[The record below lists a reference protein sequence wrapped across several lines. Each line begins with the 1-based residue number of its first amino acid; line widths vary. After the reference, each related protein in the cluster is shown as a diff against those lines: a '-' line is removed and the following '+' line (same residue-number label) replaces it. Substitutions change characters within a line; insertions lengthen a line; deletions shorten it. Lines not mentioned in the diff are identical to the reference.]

1 MTACADLDRRGEG
14 IVVDRL
20 DRDVLAETV
29 DQRSDHVA
37 ASLKGHARE
46 LAAVHAEETARVFR
60 GVELL
65 ELLLALAGLV
75 GDGQT
80 QDLVHAVVLDLSVVC
95 IVGDEI
101 VVFIVPQQAPGADA
115 IPLPAVAQLLLPADV
130 PLEVLE
136 ADLPVGVDGLVQHVH
151 VVEDALVHGLDAP
164 SDQHLPL
171 EALGL
176 VDAGEGFE
184 FFDELAGLLLRDET
198 GALYGVHQQFQL
210 RQLKTARGEMI
221 KHIPPRLFTEDF
233 EAEFLQ
239 FAEVL
244 VQRLA
249 LGVHAIGFEPVD
261 DLLQGQGMGI
271 VRLLGEDF
279 DKIEHF
285 ELLVISR
292 SHGASLAFWGQYS
305 KRSGRPQELRESFGT
320 AFVETITLNY
330 YLKGV

>member
-1 MTACADLDRRGEG
+1 MAACADLDRCGEG

-20 DRDVLAETV
+20 DRDVFAETV
-29 DQRSDHVA
+29 DQRADHVA
-37 ASLKGHARE
+37 APLEGHARE
-46 LAAVHAEETARVFR
+46 LAAVHAEEAACVFR
-60 GVELL
+60 CVELL

-80 QDLVHAVVLDLSVVC
+80 QDLVHAVVLDLPVVC
-95 IVGDEI
+95 VIGNKV

-136 ADLPVGVDGLVQHVH
+136 TDLTVGIDCLVQHVH
-151 VVEDALVHGLDAP
+151 VVEDALIHGLDA
-164 SDQHLPL
+164 SGDQHLPL
-171 EALGL
+171 EALRL
-176 VDAGEGFE
+176 MNAGERFE
-184 FFDELAGLLLRDET
+184 FLDELAGLFLRDEA
-198 GALYGVHQQFQL
+198 GALHGVHQQFQL

-221 KHIPPRLFTEDF
+221 EHIPPRLFTEDF

-249 LGVHAIGFEPVD
+249 LGVHAIGLEPID

-271 VRLLGEDF
+271 VRLFGEDF
-279 DKIEHF
+279 DEIEHF

-292 SHGASLAFWGQYS
+292 GHGHPSLSDVSIA
-305 KRSGRPQELRESFGT
+305 KEAAGRKNQGKVLVQCLLR
-320 AFVETITLNY
+320 L
-330 YLKGV
+330 